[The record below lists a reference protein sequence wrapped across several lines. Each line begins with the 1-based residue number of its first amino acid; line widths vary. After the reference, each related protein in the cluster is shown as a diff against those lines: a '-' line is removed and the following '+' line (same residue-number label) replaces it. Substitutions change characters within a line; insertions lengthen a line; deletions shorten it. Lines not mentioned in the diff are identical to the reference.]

1 MPKLTSIASSAVMA
15 LKMFM
20 TLFSFYVGGVAAGG
34 LHGSFSSN
42 SPIRELARGAFLAS
56 WPVTNVPELED
67 IREESLM
74 MSNKADAEDCGKR
87 LLCEI
92 ARKEGKLEWDEKL
105 LMEYY
110 RANRIDYTS
119 KSLFFNIAVKVGQ
132 EGQKCNE
139 VYPRC
144 ILALPELLR
153 ILRRQG
159 ISFDIPG
166 KDRDCQVY
174 FLWKKKKPAPGENEV
189 ASDTNT
195 APDDQSSE
203 EDTSS
208 EDDEDDSKAEEEEE
222 QQEQEEQDYS
232 T

>member
-1 MPKLTSIASSAVMA
+1 MSMV
-15 LKMFM
+15 MFM
-20 TLFSFYVGGVAAGG
+20 ILFSFYVGGFAAGG

-42 SPIRELARGAFLAS
+42 SPIREHARGAFLAS

-67 IREESLM
+67 LREESLM

-92 ARKEGKLEWDEKL
+92 ARKEGQLEWDEKL
-105 LMEYY
+105 LLNYY

-132 EGQKCNE
+132 EGQNCNE

-144 ILALPELLR
+144 ILGLPELLR

-174 FLWKKKKPAPGENEV
+174 FLWKKKKPAPSENEV

-195 APDDQSSE
+195 PEQSSE
-203 EDTSS
+203 ED
-208 EDDEDDSKAEEEEE
+208 EDDAEEREEQEEEEE
-222 QQEQEEQDYS
+222 QDYA

>member
-1 MPKLTSIASSAVMA
+1 MA
-15 LKMFM
+15 LERAMMDTIYVSM
-20 TLFSFYVGGVAAGG
+20 TLFSFFFLVGEVGGS
-34 LHGSFSSN
+34 LHGSFTSN
-42 SPIRELARGAFLAS
+42 SPLRELARGAFLAS

-67 IREESLM
+67 IKEESLM
-74 MSNKADAEDCGKR
+74 MANKADAEDCAKR

-92 ARKEGKLEWDEKL
+92 ARKEEQLEWDENL
-105 LMEYY
+105 LMDYY

-144 ILALPELLR
+144 ILGLPELLR

-166 KDRDCQVY
+166 QDRDCQVY
-174 FLWKKKKPAPGENEV
+174 FLWKKKKPAPSENEV
-189 ASDTNT
+189 SLELDTNT
-195 APDDQSSE
+195 DVNGQRSEVDSE
-203 EDTSS
+203 ENEDSV
-208 EDDEDDSKAEEEEE
+208 EDDDD
-222 QQEQEEQDYS
+222 Y
-232 T
+232 

>member
-1 MPKLTSIASSAVMA
+1 MGT
-15 LKMFM
+15 
-20 TLFSFYVGGVAAGG
+20 
-34 LHGSFSSN
+34 SN
-42 SPIRELARGAFLAS
+42 SPLRELARGAFLAS

-67 IREESLM
+67 IKEESLM
-74 MSNKADAEDCGKR
+74 MANKADAEDCAKR

-92 ARKEGKLEWDEKL
+92 ARKEDQLEWDENL
-105 LMEYY
+105 LMDYY

-144 ILALPELLR
+144 ILGLPELLR

-166 KDRDCQVY
+166 QDRDCQVY
-174 FLWKKKKPAPGENEV
+174 FLWKKKKPAPSENEV
-189 ASDTNT
+189 SSDTST
-195 APDDQSSE
+195 ADGDGRSSE
-203 EDTSS
+203 VDSEENEDSV
-208 EDDEDDSKAEEEEE
+208 
-222 QQEQEEQDYS
+222 
-232 T
+232 

>member
-1 MPKLTSIASSAVMA
+1 MA
-15 LKMFM
+15 LKMSMVMFM
-20 TLFSFYVGGVAAGG
+20 TLFSFYVGGVAASG

-56 WPVTNVPELED
+56 WPVTNVPELDE
-67 IREESLM
+67 IREESLV
-74 MSNKADAEDCGKR
+74 MSNKADAEDCAKR

-92 ARKEGKLEWDEKL
+92 ASKEGQLEWDEKL

-110 RANRIDYTS
+110 KANRIDYTS

-144 ILALPELLR
+144 ILGLPELLR

-174 FLWKKKKPAPGENEV
+174 FLWKKKLPAPGENEV
-189 ASDTNT
+189 ASSDTNT
-195 APDDQSSE
+195 TGDDQSSE
-203 EDTSS
+203 ED
-208 EDDEDDSKAEEEEE
+208 EDD
-222 QQEQEEQDYS
+222 

>member
-1 MPKLTSIASSAVMA
+1 MA
-15 LKMFM
+15 LKRVMD
-20 TLFSFYVGGVAAGG
+20 TLYMSITFISIFSVGEVAGS
-34 LHGSFSSN
+34 LHGSFSPN
-42 SPIRELARGAFLAS
+42 SPLRELARGAFLAS

-67 IREESLM
+67 IKEESLM
-74 MSNKADAEDCGKR
+74 MANRADAEDCAKR

-92 ARKEGKLEWDEKL
+92 ARKELYLPDSGDLLEWDEML
-105 LMEYY
+105 LLDYY

-174 FLWKKKKPAPGENEV
+174 FLWKKKKPAPSENEV
-189 ASDTNT
+189 SLDTDTNG
-195 APDDQSSE
+195 DDQSSE
-203 EDTSS
+203 VAS
-208 EDDEDDSKAEEEEE
+208 EE
-222 QQEQEEQDYS
+222 QKDEEDYSQEEDY
-232 T
+232 

>member
-1 MPKLTSIASSAVMA
+1 MMDTIYVS
-15 LKMFM
+15 M
-20 TLFSFYVGGVAAGG
+20 TLFSFFFFLVGGVGG
-34 LHGSFSSN
+34 SLHGSFTSN
-42 SPIRELARGAFLAS
+42 SPLRELARGAFLAS

-67 IREESLM
+67 IKEESLM
-74 MSNKADAEDCGKR
+74 MANKADAEDCAKR

-92 ARKEGKLEWDEKL
+92 ARKEGQLEWDEKL
-105 LMEYY
+105 LVNYY

-119 KSLFFNIAVKVGQ
+119 KSLFFNIAIKVGQ

-144 ILALPELLR
+144 ILGLPELLR

-174 FLWKKKKPAPGENEV
+174 FLWKKKKPAPSENEV
-189 ASDTNT
+189 ASDANT
-195 APDDQSSE
+195 PGDQSSE
-203 EDTSS
+203 EEISS
-208 EDDEDDSKAEEEEE
+208 EEDEDDAE
-222 QQEQEEQDYS
+222 
-232 T
+232 

>member
-1 MPKLTSIASSAVMA
+1 MA
-15 LKMFM
+15 LERAMMDTIYVSM
-20 TLFSFYVGGVAAGG
+20 TLFSFFFLVGEVAGS
-34 LHGSFSSN
+34 LHGSFTSN
-42 SPIRELARGAFLAS
+42 SPLRELARGAFLAS

-67 IREESLM
+67 IKEESLM
-74 MSNKADAEDCGKR
+74 MANKADAEDCAKR

-92 ARKEGKLEWDEKL
+92 ARKEEQLEWDENL
-105 LMEYY
+105 LMDYY

-144 ILALPELLR
+144 ILGLPELLR

-166 KDRDCQVY
+166 QDRDCQVY
-174 FLWKKKKPAPGENEV
+174 FLWKKKKPAPSENEV
-189 ASDTNT
+189 SSDTN
-195 APDDQSSE
+195 ADVNGQRSEVDSE
-203 EDTSS
+203 ENEDSV
-208 EDDEDDSKAEEEEE
+208 EDDDD
-222 QQEQEEQDYS
+222 Y
-232 T
+232 

>member
-1 MPKLTSIASSAVMA
+1 MIA
-15 LKMFM
+15 LKRAMMDTIYVSM
-20 TLFSFYVGGVAAGG
+20 TLFSFFFLVGEVAGS
-34 LHGSFSSN
+34 LHGSFTSN
-42 SPIRELARGAFLAS
+42 SPLRELARGAFLAS

-67 IREESLM
+67 IKEESLM
-74 MSNKADAEDCGKR
+74 MANKADAEDCAKR

-92 ARKEGKLEWDEKL
+92 ARKEEQLEWDENL
-105 LMEYY
+105 LMDYY

-144 ILALPELLR
+144 ILGLPELLR

-166 KDRDCQVY
+166 QDRDCQVY
-174 FLWKKKKPAPGENEV
+174 FLWKKKKPAPSENEV
-189 ASDTNT
+189 SLDTNT
-195 APDDQSSE
+195 DVN
-203 EDTSS
+203 DTGVRTSRQI
-208 EDDEDDSKAEEEEE
+208 EYHQRYIEI
-222 QQEQEEQDYS
+222 
-232 T
+232 

>member
-1 MPKLTSIASSAVMA
+1 MMA
-15 LKMFM
+15 LKRATMDNIDM
-20 TLFSFYVGGVAAGG
+20 SMILFSFFFFFFHVGGVGG
-34 LHGSFSSN
+34 SLHGSFTSN
-42 SPIRELARGAFLAS
+42 SPLRELARGAFLAS

-67 IREESLM
+67 IKEESLM
-74 MSNKADAEDCGKR
+74 MANKADAEDCAKR

-92 ARKEGKLEWDEKL
+92 ARKDDQLEWDENL
-105 LMEYY
+105 LMDYY

-144 ILALPELLR
+144 ILGLPELLR

-166 KDRDCQVY
+166 QDRDCQVY
-174 FLWKKKKPAPGENEV
+174 FLWKKKKPAPSENEV
-189 ASDTNT
+189 SLDTNT
-195 APDDQSSE
+195 DGDGRSSE
-203 EDTSS
+203 VDPEKNEDSV
-208 EDDEDDSKAEEEEE
+208 EDD
-222 QQEQEEQDYS
+222 Y
-232 T
+232 

>member
-1 MPKLTSIASSAVMA
+1 MA
-15 LKMFM
+15 MDAILKCFLNLPLSL
-20 TLFSFYVGGVAAGG
+20 TLFSFYVGFAAGG
-34 LHGSFSSN
+34 LHGSLSSN

-67 IREESLM
+67 LREESLM

-92 ARKEGKLEWDEKL
+92 ARKEGQLEWDEKL
-105 LMEYY
+105 LVNYY

-144 ILALPELLR
+144 ILGLPELLR

-174 FLWKKKKPAPGENEV
+174 FLWKKKKPAPSENEV
-189 ASDTNT
+189 ASDANS
-195 APDDQSSE
+195 PGDDQSSE
-203 EDTSS
+203 ED
-208 EDDEDDSKAEEEEE
+208 EDDAEER
-222 QQEQEEQDYS
+222 EEQDYA

>member
-1 MPKLTSIASSAVMA
+1 MA
-15 LKMFM
+15 LKRAMDTIYVSM
-20 TLFSFYVGGVAAGG
+20 TLFSFFCVGEVAAG
-34 LHGSFSSN
+34 LHGSFTTN
-42 SPIRELARGAFLAS
+42 SPLRELARGAFLAS

-74 MSNKADAEDCGKR
+74 MANKADAEDCAKR

-92 ARKEGKLEWDEKL
+92 ARKEDQLEWDETL
-105 LMEYY
+105 LMDYY

-144 ILALPELLR
+144 ILGLPELLR

-166 KDRDCQVY
+166 KEKDCQVY
-174 FLWKKKKPAPGENEV
+174 FLWKKKRPAPSENEV
-189 ASDTNT
+189 SETDTNSD
-195 APDDQSSE
+195 DDQSSE
-203 EDTSS
+203 DDQSLED
-208 EDDEDDSKAEEEEE
+208 E
-222 QQEQEEQDYS
+222 QS
-232 T
+232 

>member
-1 MPKLTSIASSAVMA
+1 MDTL
-15 LKMFM
+15 
-20 TLFSFYVGGVAAGG
+20 TLFSFFFFFLHVGGVGG
-34 LHGSFSSN
+34 SLHGSLTSN
-42 SPIRELARGAFLAS
+42 SPLRELARGAFLAS

-67 IREESLM
+67 IKEESLM
-74 MSNKADAEDCGKR
+74 MANKADAEDCAKR

-92 ARKEGKLEWDEKL
+92 ARKEDQLEWDETL
-105 LMEYY
+105 LMDYY

-144 ILALPELLR
+144 ILGLPELLR

-166 KDRDCQVY
+166 QDRDCQVY
-174 FLWKKKKPAPGENEV
+174 FLWKKKKPAPSENEV
-189 ASDTNT
+189 SSDTST
-195 APDDQSSE
+195 ADGRRSE
-203 EDTSS
+203 VDPEENEDSV
-208 EDDEDDSKAEEEEE
+208 EDDDD
-222 QQEQEEQDYS
+222 Y
-232 T
+232 

>member
-1 MPKLTSIASSAVMA
+1 MA
-15 LKMFM
+15 LKGAMNAIYSSM
-20 TLFSFYVGGVAAGG
+20 NLFSSFFYIGVFFNLGGIAASG
-34 LHGSFSSN
+34 LHGSFTSN

-56 WPVTNVPELED
+56 WPVTNVPELDD
-67 IREESLM
+67 IREEMLM
-74 MSNKADAEDCGKR
+74 MANKADAEDCGKR

-92 ARKEGKLEWDEKL
+92 ARKEDELEWDETL
-105 LMEYY
+105 LMDYY
-110 RANRIDYTS
+110 KASRIDYTS

-144 ILALPELLR
+144 ILGLPELLR

-166 KDRDCQVY
+166 KERDCQVY

-189 ASDTNT
+189 SSDTNT
-195 APDDQSSE
+195 DGTGDTGVRLSSHLR
-203 EDTSS
+203 
-208 EDDEDDSKAEEEEE
+208 
-222 QQEQEEQDYS
+222 
-232 T
+232 

>member
-1 MPKLTSIASSAVMA
+1 MA
-15 LKMFM
+15 LKRAMDTIYVSM
-20 TLFSFYVGGVAAGG
+20 TLFSFFCVGEVAAG
-34 LHGSFSSN
+34 LHGSFTTN
-42 SPIRELARGAFLAS
+42 SPLRELARGAFLAS

-74 MSNKADAEDCGKR
+74 MANKADAEDCAKR

-92 ARKEGKLEWDEKL
+92 ARKEDQLEWDETL
-105 LMEYY
+105 LMDYY

-144 ILALPELLR
+144 ILGLPELLR

-166 KDRDCQVY
+166 KEKDCQVY
-174 FLWKKKKPAPGENEV
+174 FLWKKKRPAPSENEV
-189 ASDTNT
+189 SETDTNSDDG
-195 APDDQSSE
+195 DDQSSK
-203 EDTSS
+203 DDQSL
-208 EDDEDDSKAEEEEE
+208 EDDQS
-222 QQEQEEQDYS
+222 
-232 T
+232 